1 MRHLKDGRQFGRDTS
16 HRRAMF
22 RALTANL
29 LLHERIETTD
39 AKAKELRRF
48 ADKVITSARR
58 LGTVA
63 YTPLDK
69 LKPAERARRLAAQR
83 HVGKFLQRFAT
94 KSASGEQTEVDL
106 IEKVFV
112 DLAQRYQKRAGGYTR
127 IIKLG
132 ARRGDNAPISRIEL
146 VEGETPV
153 LPAKANKEA
162 GSKAKAA
169 PKKETAAKAAPAKEA
184 KASESKA
191 SDDKAA
197 KAPAKRAKKAAKEE
211 E

>member
-58 LGTVA
+58 LGAIA
-63 YTPLDK
+63 YTPLEK

-83 HVGKFLQRFAT
+83 HVGTFLQRIGT
-94 KSASGEQTEVDL
+94 KSAGGVQEEVDL

-132 ARRGDNAPISRIEL
+132 SRRGDNAPISRIEL

-153 LPAKANKEA
+153 LPEKKAS
-162 GSKAKAA
+162 GKAKAA
-169 PKKETAAKAAPAKEA
+169 TAKAAPAKAAAEKKEAAPA
-184 KASESKA
+184 KAAAKA

-197 KAPAKRAKKAAKEE
+197 KAPVKRAKKATKEDE
-211 E
+211 

>member
-29 LLHERIETTD
+29 VLHERIETTD

-83 HVGKFLQRFAT
+83 QVGKFLQRFAT
-94 KSASGEQTEVDL
+94 KSAGGEQTEVDL

-153 LPAKANKEA
+153 LPAKADKEA
-162 GSKAKAA
+162 GKAKAA
-169 PKKETAAKAAPAKEA
+169 SKPAAKKETPAKAAA
-184 KASESKA
+184 ASE
-191 SDDKAA
+191 DKPA
-197 KAPAKRAKKAAKEE
+197 KAPAKRAKKAASKDEE
-211 E
+211 

>member
-1 MRHLKDGRQFGRDTS
+1 
-16 HRRAMF
+16 MF

-94 KSASGEQTEVDL
+94 KSAGDEQTEVDL

-153 LPAKANKEA
+153 LPEKKASGK
-162 GSKAKAA
+162 
-169 PKKETAAKAAPAKEA
+169 AKAAPAKASEKKEAAPAKAAAKEA
-184 KASESKA
+184 KAA
-191 SDDKAA
+191 DDKPA
-197 KAPAKRAKKAAKEE
+197 KAPAKRAKKAAKEDE
-211 E
+211 

>member
-1 MRHLKDGRQFGRDTS
+1 
-16 HRRAMF
+16 MF

-58 LGTVA
+58 LGAIA
-63 YTPLDK
+63 YTPLEK

-83 HVGKFLQRFAT
+83 HVGTFLQRIGT
-94 KSASGEQTEVDL
+94 KSAGGEQTEVDL

-153 LPAKANKEA
+153 LPEKKAS
-162 GSKAKAA
+162 GKAKAA
-169 PKKETAAKAAPAKEA
+169 SAKAAPAKAAAEKKEAAPA
-184 KASESKA
+184 KAA
-191 SDDKAA
+191 GDDKAA
-197 KAPAKRAKKAAKEE
+197 KAPAKRAKKAASKDEG
-211 E
+211 